1 MQKWQKNN
9 RYTLTAVLLL
19 AVIPKELMCLDTVK
33 ISWPRL
39 NVAKGHCADVE
50 KLSITSRN
58 SLLCHEHYS
67 PWETDCQSGLKLQLE
82 VG

>member
-58 SLLCHEHYS
+58 SLLCPTSLAMNITHL
-67 PWETDCQSGLKLQLE
+67 GKLIVSL
-82 VG
+82 V